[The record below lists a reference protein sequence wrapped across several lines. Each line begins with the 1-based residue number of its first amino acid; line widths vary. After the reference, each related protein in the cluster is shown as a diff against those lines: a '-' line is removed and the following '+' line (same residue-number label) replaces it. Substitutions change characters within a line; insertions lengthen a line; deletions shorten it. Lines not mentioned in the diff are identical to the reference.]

1 MRIAEVK
8 LNYKPL
14 GKLSDLQICTS
25 SKEAESFFR
34 SIWGDRMDYIEEFYV
49 LLLNRS
55 SKIIGFQKI
64 SEGGTCGTV
73 VDIKVI
79 FQGALKTNAHSIILC
94 HNHPSG
100 NKKPSEPDI
109 SLTKKLREAGK
120 YLEITVLDHIIL
132 TSESYFSFA
141 DEGLI

>member
-1 MRIAEVK
+1 MKIAEVQ
-8 LNYKPL
+8 LNYKPT
-14 GKLSDLQICTS
+14 GKLTDLETCTGS
-25 SKEAESFFR
+25 ADAEKFFR
-34 SIWGDRMDYIEEFYV
+34 SIWGDKIDYIEQFYV

-55 SKIIGFQKI
+55 SKIIGFLKI

-73 VDIKVI
+73 VDAKVV
-79 FQGALKTNAHSIILC
+79 FQGALKTNAHNIILC